1 MKEKRQAYLELIEAL
16 INCSSGEEESILQAN
31 SSLIDSGLVQVI
43 LQLSTKL
50 AEQGDQQLADWL
62 ENIASYL
69 ASTIGESSAQNPLEA
84 EAEKLFQQGI
94 QDFQA
99 GQFQNASHCWQQ
111 ALTLY
116 RQLGNRQGEA
126 QCLGNLGNIFYQLQ
140 DYEQAIKYH
149 KQDLSVAR
157 EIGDGEGEAY
167 SLNNLGRTCESQ
179 WKYQQAI
186 EYYEQ
191 SLLTAQ
197 KIGDRQVEATA
208 LNNLGNTYNF
218 QGKYQEAIKS
228 YKRFLVIAREID
240 NRRWE
245 TIALNNLG
253 NAHDSLGH
261 YQQAIKMYEESLAIA
276 RKISDREGEANSL
289 NNLGSVY
296 FSQGQYQQAINKHEE
311 SLAIKRE
318 IGDSRGE
325 TKCLGNLGLTYHC
338 LGQYQQAIDYHES
351 SLTTAQEIGDR
362 LGEAAVFGNLGLT
375 YRSLGQYQQSIQ
387 NYQRQL
393 LITQEIGDRLG
404 EATVLGNLGLTHY
417 FQEKY
422 QEAINKYQESLAIA
436 QKIGYRAGEAACLG
450 NLGNAY
456 YSRGQCQQAIEY
468 HQQSLMISQE
478 IGDRRGEASTL
489 GHLGMAY
496 YAQKQYQQAIDYHKQ
511 QLNIAREIGYQLGE
525 GASLNNLGLAFL
537 ESGRLAE
544 AEETLR
550 QGIEVWESI
559 RTSLGSNDTNKVSIF
574 DTQTAAYQLL
584 QKVLVTQNKP
594 LAALEIA
601 ERGRARAFVELLEE
615 QLAKKELLNPEQ
627 LTVLSIS
634 KIREIAQAQ
643 KTTLVEYSVIFAEE
657 LYIWVICPDGE
668 IYFRSVELEFLEKQQ
683 SLFSTVGSFSLLSEL
698 VLQARKSLGIAE
710 KLQDI
715 VTGSSIEARPNFNS
729 ISSPLK
735 QLYQYL
741 IAPISDLLPSNSTAT
756 VVFIPQKV
764 LFLLPFSALQDSK
777 GKFLIEQHTIITVPS
792 IQVLALTSKPRS
804 KVVKENFLATLIV
817 GNPKMPTIPL
827 SQPPQ
832 TLASLPGAEVEAKA
846 IASLLQTKALLGERA
861 TKSKIVEQLPKA
873 KLIHLA
879 THGLLGDI
887 KQLGVPGAIALAP
900 SENDGFLTSGEILE
914 LELCAELVVL
924 SACSTG
930 QGKITGDGVVGLS
943 RCLIAAGVKSVI
955 VSLWSVGDLSTA
967 LMMVKF
973 YQIFQQGVAAAIALN
988 EAQRWLLGIN
998 KTELAAWVKTNEQF
1012 FDTTLKMS
1020 LRRRLNQLDD
1030 RAKPFENPRHW
1041 AAFYAIG
1048 Q

>member
-50 AEQGDQQLADWL
+50 AEQGDQQVADWL

-69 ASTIGESSAQNPLEA
+69 ASTIGESSAQNPPEA

-99 GQFQNASHCWQQ
+99 GQFQDASHCWQQ

-338 LGQYQQAIDYHES
+338 LGQYQQAIDYHEQ

-362 LGEAAVFGNLGLT
+362 LGEATVFGNLGLT
-375 YRSLGQYQQSIQ
+375 YRSLGQYQQSIK
-387 NYQRQL
+387 NYKRQL
-393 LITQEIGDRLG
+393 LITREIGDRLG

-417 FQEKY
+417 FREKY

-489 GHLGMAY
+489 GHLGMVY

-511 QLNIAREIGYQLGE
+511 QLNIARDIGYQLGE

-544 AEETLR
+544 AEENLR
-550 QGIEVWESI
+550 QGIKVWESI

-615 QLAKKELLNPEQ
+615 QLAKKKLPNPEQ

-668 IYFRSVELEFLEKQQ
+668 IYFRSVELESLEKQP
-683 SLFSTVGSFSLLSEL
+683 SSSSLLSEL

-804 KVVKENFLATLIV
+804 KVVKEKFLATLIV

-861 TKSKIVEQLPKA
+861 TKSKVVEQLPKA

-930 QGKITGDGVVGLS
+930 QGRITGDGIIGLS
-943 RCLIAAGVKSVI
+943 RSFIAAGVDSLI
-955 VSLWSVGDLSTA
+955 VSLWSVNDQSTA
-967 LMMVKF
+967 FLMVKF
-973 YQIFQQGVAAAIALN
+973 YQILQQGITATIALN
-988 EAQRWLLGIN
+988 QAQRWLLGVT
-998 KTELAAWVKTNEQF
+998 KKELLVWVEANQQF
-1012 FDTTLKMS
+1012 LAPA
-1020 LRRRLNQLDD
+1020 LRMNLRHRLHKLEDSV
-1030 RAKPFENPRHW
+1030 KPFQSPRHW
-1041 AAFYAIG
+1041 AAFCGIG